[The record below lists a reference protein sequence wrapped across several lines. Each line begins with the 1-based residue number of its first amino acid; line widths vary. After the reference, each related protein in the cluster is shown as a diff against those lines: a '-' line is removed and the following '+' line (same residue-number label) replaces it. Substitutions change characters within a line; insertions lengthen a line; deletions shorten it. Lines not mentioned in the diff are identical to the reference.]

1 MAAASEISYGKSSLT
16 LNAAPKQGENIN
28 LFLRPGDELAL
39 GLDLSKA
46 KLQIVGG
53 DVIAFFPNGGQVTFV
68 SLGMMAFEN
77 NAPNIKLPN
86 GTLINVEQILNTI
99 QDIGQAP
106 KDSILV
112 SGPASLQDIEQ
123 KVAEQTKSKTQD
135 APVNDYNA
143 YYVDPQP
150 NIKPQDDIGPKDNS
164 GKYLAEAVPEFTSD
178 KTASDDLTGKHN
190 STEDQTKNN
199 IADVS
204 AALSFDIGFY
214 QITNSDTTDTT
225 AHVTTV
231 LGGTGSALGNVSKIA
246 IAQFQPETLDYR
258 NDGNKTVITAD
269 NALLVNE
276 TYLTKLV
283 RLSVSQPIGFAITDI
298 VVTGLSNG
306 FQILN
311 KDFTSANSV
320 GGGWSLSATS
330 GFTHTPTDGGEI
342 IEFYIRYEPNSASIT
357 QNFDYLMK
365 VALTSQFSLDNVP
378 PANLAEVVVPELN
391 TLNTFKDIGV
401 IVKAVDS
408 ESDYTYIGRYPNGFV
423 IDTTPNENIIYTS
436 KSNSTVYGG
445 LSNDTIYGSIGDD
458 TLSGD
463 KGNDTLSG
471 GAGANILDGGE
482 GIDTANYDFV
492 AKYSDDFIFTHPL
505 VSNDAKGV
513 VVDLQAHSA
522 TGKTVYDSTADV
534 TTGESILDINDAIS
548 NIEYVVGSKYDDTI
562 RGDVENNKL
571 MGGEGN
577 DTLEGRGGRD
587 WLDGGAG
594 NDWLIGSTDDYMIDG
609 GDNTDTVDF
618 SNNSNGIVITLN
630 NSANGTI
637 GNTGSSTATTII
649 KNVENVAGTQYGDT
663 ITGDN
668 ANNLLI
674 GGYDHS
680 ATSTLLTLD
689 DIISGGSGADTIVGD
704 VMIDT
709 VIAGDLYA
717 GSDILKGG
725 ADNDIIYGDSAPIR
739 SDTEVEVSADQ
750 SVEYIRN
757 TQTDATLATIHGGN
771 DTLQGGSGN
780 DYINGGSGWDTVD
793 YSSSLSKVSVN
804 LSTNSASGEGDDQLF
819 NIENIIGSSAT
830 LGDTLT
836 GNSLVNTISGSSGG
850 DTLSGLDGNDTLD
863 GKLGSDWADYS
874 YSNKVVADLSSTIGA
889 GVVSGSDADA
899 LISIENI
906 IGSSGAD
913 TMTGGTGINTLLGK
927 NGDDYFYAIGDGD
940 TIDGGNG
947 SDSVD
952 YGTLT
957 NKVNITL
964 GGTNSDDTLISIE
977 NIYATAY
984 QDTLVGSSDDNIL
997 DGKAEN
1003 DLLRGM
1009 GGNDTLYGGDG
1020 NDSLDG
1026 GDGNDTLYGDNGDD
1040 TLVGGIG
1047 TDKLY
1052 GGAGQNTADYSASG
1066 SINVDLSAGTAS
1078 DGLGAIDTLANI
1090 QIVKGSSLADIMK
1103 GSTLADTLIGSG
1115 GNDTFNASGG
1125 NDVYY
1130 GNDTVSTP
1138 DVYSDKLDYSSL
1150 VGINNVYVD
1159 LSLSSSVNPGF
1170 VYLRDGSNNTLST
1183 DNLYSIE
1190 EVYGTTGNDTM
1201 IGGSSSINTLYG
1213 GAGNDTLTG
1222 NMDGDVLDG
1231 SSGTNL
1237 ANYAMASDSVI
1248 ADLSL
1253 ASKNIYRSI
1262 SGTANATNSDTLI
1275 NLQNI
1280 NTGSGNDTIT
1290 GNSGDNII
1298 KSGSGN
1304 DKLYGGDG
1312 NDILHGEDGN
1322 DTFIGGAGDDTFY
1335 GGDASTDVSLN
1346 DTADYTTAL
1355 FGVDANLTTGVVTG
1369 NPSTEGTDTLDGI
1382 ENITGSSSIDTIR
1395 GKAGVNT
1402 LKGGAGN
1409 DTIYGGLD
1417 GDYIDGGTNVNTV
1430 DYSTESS
1437 DISINLAT
1445 AKANYIA
1452 SPLLFDTLVSIQNAI
1467 AGSGDDTLI
1476 GGTGVN
1482 SLYGGDGND
1491 IFTGNMDGD
1500 YLDGNNGA
1508 TDIADYTS
1516 SSAKVVDIYTQ
1527 KIALSL
1533 SDLSNATKYDTFANI
1548 EIIKTGSANDQFTLT
1563 GANDSN
1569 HLSLDGGTGNNTVD
1583 YGGLNIGNIVVDLNT
1598 VVGGYS
1604 TVTVNSGAGDDY
1616 IANIKNITG
1625 SQNGDTITG
1634 DAVTNVLRGNAGAD
1648 KLDGGAGNDSVY
1660 GDAGNDTIVGTIDG
1674 GVDYYDGGT
1683 ESDTVDYSALGN
1695 SLTLTNGTTIT
1706 GGGVGTD
1713 TLANIEIFQS
1723 GSGADVLSGGSTAM
1737 TLYGNNGADTI
1748 TGGSSDDVIYGGS
1761 SWSAT
1766 GMTDDASNILSG
1778 GSGND
1783 KIYAGSN
1790 GDTLRGN
1797 AGNDTLYGG
1806 VGVDTLDYA
1815 PSGLAISATLNA
1827 SQIVGDGLDV
1837 IDIETIEILIASGLS
1852 DTITGADSGVL
1863 KTIYTGAGN
1872 DVINGGS
1879 LAETLYGEAGA
1890 DTIRGGGGA
1899 DVINGGDGDDLFY
1912 GNIDGDVITGGTSVE
1927 TNGDTLDFSDVA
1939 IALTL
1944 DMINGTVN
1952 TNTSTFSEIENIT
1965 GGSNN
1970 DLIYGNAS
1978 KNILKGGSG
1987 DDTVFV
1993 SNGADTIDGGV
2004 GTDTMDFSTRA
2015 TSVNVNL
2022 STLQIINNG
2031 NSESQSIQN
2040 IENLVGGSAADTLYG
2055 DGMQNTIM
2063 GGIGAD
2069 ILKGGD
2075 NNDTLYGD
2083 DIANS
2088 HTALEGTNTLY
2099 GEAGN
2104 DKLYGGGVADIL
2116 DGGLGDDILDG
2127 KEGSDIY
2134 YGGSGNDFIKDTGM
2148 GVGDSDTLSYST
2160 SANAILASVS
2170 NSTITIKDGTDITTP
2185 GTDTLSQGDHSI
2197 EKIVGSESG
2206 DKFFT
2211 SESTLGVYVDTFI
2224 LDGAGGNDTI
2234 YGGLGG
2240 DTLIGG
2246 SGNDTIRG
2254 YAGANSLDGGADT
2267 DTLDYSF
2274 DTAGVTVNL
2283 GGVATIYSGVA
2294 ATQVS
2299 QNGYVD
2305 TVTNFEIVKGGSG
2318 NDTIAGNVGVD
2329 TIDGGTGNDWI
2340 VMTTGNDAINDTSG
2354 IDTIDYFYIGSGV
2367 SVSLSGYVG
2376 TGGADTDDIRNI
2388 ENVSGSMYADTVTG
2402 DATANTLIGRA
2413 GSDVLYGAGGND
2425 LIYGDD
2431 YTADA
2436 QGNGSESS
2444 NDFLFGGAGNDT
2456 IYGGQGN
2463 DRFNLDYGY
2472 AADDGTN
2479 IFYGGDGNDVFGL
2492 QSGSDTVYGGSG
2504 IDQAYYGNGASI
2516 TANLAANAS
2525 YATIVEGSTTDT
2537 IFTDLTNGIEVLS
2550 GSNGAD
2556 VILGALA
2563 GASLATIYG
2572 GDGNDIITG
2581 NAAVLVEEIHGG
2593 ENNDTI
2599 KGGGGADRL
2608 YGDGGTDL
2616 FYGNIDSDTIYGGET
2631 NETAGGDTVDF
2642 LDVGAT
2648 ALDIDM
2654 IAGTVKMS
2662 GNATTLSTFSEI
2674 ENIKGASGN
2683 DTIVGDTQGNSL
2695 YGMAGDDTL
2704 KGGAGS
2710 DYIDGGTNTATGDW
2724 ADYYNDGVT
2733 DNVNGVTVD
2742 LHVKTWQTISASR
2755 GSDYI
2760 VNVENVRGTD
2770 KNDVI
2775 TDDSGSIN
2783 NSLLGMDG
2791 NDTFYVL
2798 GGSDYID
2805 GGTNGVA
2812 GDTVSYIWTNGIT
2825 ATLDVNGDSSAV
2837 ITSVGTDT
2845 LKGIENIAGSNSA
2858 NTTLAKDIITGNAS
2872 INTIWG
2878 NTGDDTIDGG
2888 GGADV
2893 LFGNSDNDLIYGG
2906 IGADTIDGGAGNDN
2920 LYGNNNTAVDSVGTK
2935 NTLYGGSGQDVL
2947 YGGLTG
2953 DILYGDSTSGAR
2965 AGQGDLL
2972 SYDLSTT
2979 GVHVDLTT
2987 MSAVGWDG
2995 TADIAGNDTIG
3006 GFDNVRGSSQADY
3019 IKGTTFIE
3027 TIYAGAGDD
3036 TIEGFGGADSLYGEA
3051 GADTFI
3057 FTNVAQ
3063 MVAAGKIDGGSEI
3076 DTVLLSTHTAN
3087 ETLSVGNMSYVEQ
3100 IQLATGSSY
3109 SYTANASSVS
3119 ILGTSSSDTIIGGI
3133 GYSNTIYSG
3142 AGDDLVSFVASD
3154 LLGDIVDGGLH
3165 VSVDT
3170 LKLTG
3175 SAAIA
3180 DNQFTNVN
3188 NFEVLDLTAYTGTS
3202 ITLGTSAN
3210 HTNTGIKTV
3219 NLASSYAVG
3228 TSVVLDASGFGDG
3241 LSVNGSSGSDNVIVM
3256 RGQTIVVNGSSG
3268 TADIL
3273 EFKDAGVISSLSA
3286 TISGIEQ
3293 IKFSSLG
3300 ANTITLDASA
3310 LTGSPTLVG
3319 GANSDTFNYAIG
3331 NLTAADKIDGGAGTD
3346 TLSFLDAGV
3355 IDNTGNAMFGGMS
3368 NVEVIQLKDSVGVS
3382 NTLTMGTVNATI
3394 NGGNQGDVYKYALS
3408 DLTSV
3413 DTLFAGTGNDT
3424 LVISGSGTFTDS
3436 TAMTNI
3442 HSIEKLDLNNFTGT
3456 IATLGSFAGNA
3467 GITTLDAG
3475 SKTSSL
3481 DLNIASFTNAL
3492 NVTTSSAYNDTI
3504 RTSTNYMS
3512 NQTLNAGLGG
3522 NDTLYMSLG
3531 TDVSDAM
3538 LANKTNFEVFD
3549 LFGLSANSTITL
3561 GTNASTAGF
3570 TTIQDTSAN
3579 AKTIDIHGDSLNL
3592 IVNAGTG
3599 ADTIIVNNASQQA
3612 TINGGLSGTNTLGF
3626 YSSLMG
3632 GQSGTA
3638 TNIGNVS
3645 FSNIQKIQLANTGND
3660 VAFDASAMGVSLIGG
3675 TGIDIFEYSAATF
3688 STLDTIDG
3696 NSGNDTLLYTTNSN
3710 AITGADFTHLT
3721 SIETIQLAN
3730 GGNTV
3735 AGYNYTYGT
3744 LVGGSG
3750 SDVISVTS
3758 GISSIKLDGGGNND
3772 IFNFATASDVANA
3785 TTIIGNSGTDT
3796 LSVSGNVAITAAS
3809 FTKIATIETL
3819 DISTLNANA
3828 TLGAAAQVA
3837 GIVTVTDT
3845 GTIAKT
3851 IDASAFGNIALSIN
3865 ANGGSDANDTIILDS
3880 AQTNVAVNLGSSI
3893 GDTLSLSGATTVSD
3907 AFFTNK
3913 LGVETLNLTN
3923 ATFSNITLGS
3933 LATTSGI
3940 KTITDTSS
3948 SGKTIDVSSDTIG
3961 TSGSK
3966 LIVNAGT
3973 GADTIIVD
3981 TTKYVT
3987 VNGGATGINTLKLAN
4002 QLSSSETG
4010 STTTIGNI
4018 GYSNINIVQLADG
4031 GNTVAFDLGTTS
4043 LLGGSGNDIF
4053 KYTIATMN
4061 SDSLLGGSGNDTLLF
4076 TDAGTIVQANLSG
4089 VDTTTANKIETIQFA
4104 NGANTITVD
4113 KNGIL
4118 LQGGTS
4124 TDIFNYAVNDLS
4136 ISDTI
4141 DGGGS
4146 NDTLKLTGLN
4156 FNDNVLTQMTS
4167 IEAIDV
4173 TGMTVNSAITIGAQS
4188 RLDGVTQISDTSA
4201 NAKNIDASTFGNFAL
4216 SVNGGSGNDTI
4227 TLDSA
4232 QTSITVLAGT
4242 SGADILALKGS
4253 TAVLD
4258 GYFSNKTQIETL
4270 NLTNFSANLTLG
4282 ANATTSG
4289 ITTITDASASGKTID
4304 VSANSSVS
4312 SIASG
4317 TGNDTI
4323 IITKS
4328 QAIAISDIGGTDT
4341 LQISNQ
4347 ITSGGTIAA
4356 TNLTG
4361 IEKIQLSDLANSV
4374 TMNYDNKTITGGS
4387 ADDIFQYT
4395 IANFS
4400 SADSLNGGTSGN
4412 DTLLFT
4418 SAGVINGT
4426 QLGANLVNIDVIQLA
4441 NGVNTLTNFSKT
4453 DISLVGGSGV
4463 DNITATNTANTIYGG
4478 SGDDIINGGGGADL
4492 LYGDDGNDTFN
4503 FTVANLGTAAT
4514 IVGGNQ
4520 TDTIL
4525 MSDTGII
4532 ASTKIDSSVEFVQ
4545 LASGTNTINVAN
4557 ISILGSSGVDT
4568 IIGGTGYNNTIY
4580 AGNGNDTVSFAL
4592 GDFAA
4597 SDTIDGGANTDTLT
4611 ITGSGTLDGASFLNT
4626 TTFETLNLN
4635 GFTGT
4640 ATLNSNAINK
4650 FTTID
4655 GASASGNL
4663 NIDIASYTSNVSVT
4677 TGSGTDTINITS
4689 TQTATITGGSG
4700 SDTANI
4706 TNVISGGSGISAT
4719 LSGIETIQL
4728 ADGGNNATLNYDSVS
4743 IVGGSGN
4750 DTFQYTIANFSASD
4764 TINGSGGSD
4773 TLQFTTG
4780 GTISGISGNI
4790 VSVENIQLSNA
4801 GNTLSLSSGSYV
4813 VTGGSG
4819 NDNVTITSSS
4829 AIGSFDGVS
4838 GTDTLTVAATMDL
4851 STTTLSH
4858 LDTLTINVGSTLTL
4872 TASQLAQF
4880 TTINGGGSLIVTV
4893 DSNVD
4898 MSAVTVSG
4906 LAGITYNDVGAHTII
4921 GSNSSVAETYNLQ
4934 GASIVDGNGGTDT
4947 VNLLAS
4953 ADLSGKLQDVEAL
4966 NLGANNATIT
4976 SSDDNSFALGGT
4988 GDLTIN
4994 ATGTYSAATITG
5006 KGVTINGSVGDDTI
5020 TGTSND
5026 DVIDGNGGLD
5036 NIDAGSGNDRF
5047 VIDFSEISSLVAFN
5061 GNSGTDTVSVLG
5073 ALGSS
5078 QTIAPSVSN
5087 IETFD
5092 ISTLNLGAFDLTIS
5106 AATLDAFSSSD
5117 PLNITMANTSQDTH
5131 LHVDGITS
5139 YTDNGGVTQLA
5150 PSVSLSTTHDY
5161 GIDYTSTPVVDFNL
5175 HVQAV

>member
-1 MAAASEISYGKSSLT
+1 MAATSEISYGKSSLN
-16 LNAAPKQGENIN
+16 LNTPPKQGENLN

-39 GLDLSKA
+39 GIDLSKA

-53 DVIAFFPNGGQVTFV
+53 DVIAFFPNGGQITFV

-86 GTLINVEQILNTI
+86 GMLMNVEQILNTI

-112 SGPASLQDIEQ
+112 SGPASFQEVEQ
-123 KVAEQTKSKTQD
+123 KIAEQAKSKTQE

-150 NIKPQDDIGPKDNS
+150 NIKPQDNIGPKENS
-164 GKYLAEAVPEFTSD
+164 GKYLVDAVTEFTTNNPSINDFTAKHNATED
-178 KTASDDLTGKHN
+178 KTKS
-190 STEDQTKNN
+190 N

-204 AALSFDIGFY
+204 AALSFDVGFY
-214 QITNSDTTDTT
+214 QIKSSDTT
-225 AHVTTV
+225 AAGVTTV
-231 LGGTGSALGNVSKIA
+231 LGGTGSALGNVSKTA
-246 IAQFQPETLDYR
+246 AAQFQAETLDYR

-283 RLSVSQPIGFAITDI
+283 RMSVSQPIGFAITDI

-311 KDFTSANSV
+311 SNFSSANST
-320 GGGWSLSATS
+320 GGGWSLSATTTTTS
-330 GFTHTPTDGGEI
+330 GFTHILTDGGEI
-342 IEFYIRYEPNSASIT
+342 IEFYIRYEPNSANLSK
-357 QNFDYLMK
+357 NFDYLMK

-378 PANLAEVVVPELN
+378 DTNTTEVVVPELN
-391 TLNTFKDIGV
+391 TLNTYKDIGV

-408 ESDYTYIGRYPNGFV
+408 ESDYTYLGQYSSGFV
-423 IDTTPNENIIYTS
+423 MDTTPNENIIYTS

-458 TLSGD
+458 TLNGD

-471 GAGANILDGGE
+471 GAGTNILAGGD
-482 GIDTANYDFV
+482 GIDTVNYDFI
-492 AKYSDDFIFTHPL
+492 AKYSNDFLFAKRGIDPATGVVYVDPL
-505 VSNDAKGV
+505 TGLAYVNDAKGV
-513 VVDLQAHSA
+513 VVDLQAVG
-522 TGKTVYDSTADV
+522 TQVIGKTVYDSTADV
-534 TTGESILDINDAIS
+534 TTGESSLNINDTIT

-562 RGDVENNKL
+562 RGDAQNNKI

-577 DTLEGRGGRD
+577 DTLEGRGGTD

-594 NDWLIGSTDDYMIDG
+594 NDWLIGSTDDYIIDG
-609 GDNTDTVDF
+609 GDNTDIVDF

-680 ATSTLLTLD
+680 ATLTALTLD

-709 VIAGDLYA
+709 VIAGNLYA
-717 GSDILKGG
+717 GSDILIGG

-793 YSSSLSKVSVN
+793 YSSSTSKVSVN

-819 NIENIIGSSAT
+819 NIENIMGSIAT
-830 LGDTLT
+830 SGDTLT
-836 GNSLVNTISGSSGG
+836 GNALVNTITGSRGG
-850 DTLSGLDGNDTLD
+850 DTLSGLGGNDTLD

-874 YSNKVVADLSSTIGA
+874 YSSKVVVNLSSTIGS
-889 GVVSGSDADA
+889 GVVSGSDSDA
-899 LISIENI
+899 LVSIENI

-913 TMTGGTGINTLLGK
+913 TMTGGAGINTLLGK

-940 TIDGGNG
+940 TIDGGSG

-964 GGTNSDDTLISIE
+964 GGINSDDTLISIE

-1003 DLLRGM
+1003 DLLKGM

-1020 NDSLDG
+1020 NDTLDG
-1026 GDGNDTLYGDNGDD
+1026 GDGNDTLYGNNGDD

-1047 TDKLY
+1047 TDNLD

-1066 SINVDLSAGTAS
+1066 SINVDLSVGTAS
-1078 DGLGAIDTLANI
+1078 DGLGAIDTLTNI

-1103 GSTLADTLIGSG
+1103 GSALSDTLIGGG
-1115 GNDTFNASGG
+1115 GNDTFSASGG
-1125 NDVYY
+1125 SDVYY
-1130 GNDTVSTP
+1130 GNDTVSTS
-1138 DVYSDKLDYSSL
+1138 DLYSDKLDYSSL
-1150 VGINNVYVD
+1150 IGINNIYVD
-1159 LSLSSSVNPGF
+1159 LSSASSIIPGK
-1170 VYLRDGSNNTLST
+1170 VYLRDGSNSTLST

-1190 EVYGTTGNDTM
+1190 AVYGTTGNDTM
-1201 IGGSSSINTLYG
+1201 IGGSSTINTLYG

-1222 NMDGDVLDG
+1222 NMDGDLLDG

-1237 ANYAMASDSVI
+1237 ANYAMVSDSVI

-1262 SGTANATNSDTLI
+1262 SGTANDTNSDTLI
-1275 NLQNI
+1275 NIQNI

-1304 DKLYGGDG
+1304 DKLYGADG
-1312 NDILHGEDGN
+1312 NDILYGEDGN
-1322 DTFIGGAGDDTFY
+1322 DTFIGGLGNDTFY
-1335 GGDASTDVSLN
+1335 GGDTSTDTSIN
-1346 DTADYTTAL
+1346 DTADYSVSL
-1355 FGVDANLTTGVVTG
+1355 FGVDANLTTGIVTG
-1369 NPSTEGTDTLDGI
+1369 NPSTDGTDTLYGI
-1382 ENITGSSSIDTIR
+1382 ENITGSSSADTIR
-1395 GKAGVNT
+1395 GKVGVVNT

-1417 GDYIDGGTNVNTV
+1417 GDSIDGGTYINTV
-1430 DYSTESS
+1430 DYSTESLA
-1437 DISINLAT
+1437 ISIDLANS
-1445 AKANYIA
+1445 KANYTG
-1452 SPLLFDTLVSIQNAI
+1452 SSVHDTLVSIQNAV
-1467 AGSGDDTLI
+1467 AGSGNDTLI
-1476 GGTGVN
+1476 GGIGVN
-1482 SLYGGDGND
+1482 SLYGGAGND
-1491 IFTGNMDGD
+1491 TLSGNMDGD
-1500 YLDGNNGA
+1500 YLDGDNGLNSGTA
-1508 TDIADYTS
+1508 DIADYS
-1516 SSAKVVDIYTQ
+1516 SNSVKVVDIYTQ

-1563 GANDSN
+1563 GSSDSN

-1634 DAVTNVLRGNAGAD
+1634 DAATNVLRGNAGAD
-1648 KLDGGAGNDSVY
+1648 KLDGGAGNDSLY

-1683 ESDTVDYSALGN
+1683 ENDTVDYSALGN

-1713 TLANIEIFQS
+1713 TLVNIEIFQS

-1806 VGVDTLDYA
+1806 AGVDTLDYA

-1837 IDIETIEILIASGLS
+1837 IDIETIEILIASGLN

-1899 DVINGGDGDDLFY
+1899 DVIRGGDGDDLFY
-1912 GNIDGDVITGGTSVE
+1912 GNIDGDVITGGTNVE

-1944 DMINGTVN
+1944 DMMNGTVN

-2015 TSVNVNL
+2015 TSVNINL

-2055 DGMQNTIM
+2055 DGMQNIIL

-2069 ILKGGD
+2069 TLKGGD

-2088 HTALEGTNTLY
+2088 HTASEGTNTLY

-2185 GTDTLSQGDHSI
+2185 GTDTLSQGDHGI

-2234 YGGLGG
+2234 YGGFGA

-2283 GGVATIYSGVA
+2283 GGVATIYGGVV
-2294 ATQVS
+2294 ATKVS
-2299 QNGYVD
+2299 QNGYTD

-2413 GSDVLYGAGGND
+2413 GSDVLYGAGDND

-2572 GDGNDIITG
+2572 GDGNDVITG

-2616 FYGNIDSDTIYGGET
+2616 FYGNIEGDTIYGGET

-2642 LDVGAT
+2642 LDVLTT

-2760 VNVENVRGTD
+2760 VNIENVRGTD

-2783 NSLLGMDG
+2783 NSLLGLNGD
-2791 NDTFYVL
+2791 DTFYVF

-2805 GGTNGVA
+2805 GGANGVS
-2812 GDTVSYIWTNGIT
+2812 GDTVSYIWTNGVT
-2825 ATLDVNGDSSAV
+2825 LTLDVNGDGSAV
-2837 ITSVGTDT
+2837 ITSIGSDT

-2858 NTTLAKDIITGNAS
+2858 NTTLAKDIITGNTS

-2920 LYGNNNTAVDSVGTK
+2920 LYGNNNTAVDSVGIK

-2947 YGGLTG
+2947 HGGLTG

-2965 AGQGDLL
+2965 AGQGDWI
-2972 SYDLSTT
+2972 SYDLVTT

-2987 MSAVGWDG
+2987 MSAVGWNG
-2995 TADIAGNDTIG
+2995 TADIASSDTIG
-3006 GFDNVRGSSQADY
+3006 GFDNVRGSIQADY
-3019 IKGTTFIE
+3019 IKGTTFVE
-3027 TIYAGAGDD
+3027 TIYAGAGND
-3036 TIEGFGGADSLYGEA
+3036 TIEGFGGADSFYGEA
-3051 GADTFI
+3051 GTDTFL
-3057 FTNVAQ
+3057 FTTVAQ

-3087 ETLSVGNMSYVEQ
+3087 ETLSVGNMSYIEQ

-3133 GYSNTIYSG
+3133 GYSNTIYTG

-3165 VSVDT
+3165 VSADT

-3175 SAAIA
+3175 NTAIA

-3188 NFEVLDLTAYTGTS
+3188 NFEILDLTAYTGTS
-3202 ITLGTSAN
+3202 ITLGASAN
-3210 HTNTGIKTV
+3210 HTNTGMKTV

-3241 LSVNGSSGSDNVIVM
+3241 LTINGSSGSDDVIVM
-3256 RGQTIVVNGSSG
+3256 RGQTVVVNGSSG

-3300 ANTITLDASA
+3300 ANTITLDAST
-3310 LTGSPTLVG
+3310 LTNAPTLVG
-3319 GANSDTFNYAIG
+3319 GANSDTFNYTIG
-3331 NLTAADKIDGGAGTD
+3331 NLTAADKIDGGAGAD

-3355 IDNTGNAMFGGMS
+3355 IDNTGNAIFGGMS
-3368 NVEVIQLKDSVGVS
+3368 NVEVIQLKDSVGVH
-3382 NTLTMGTVNATI
+3382 NTLTMGTANATI

-3413 DTLFAGTGNDT
+3413 DTLFAGSGNDT

-3436 TAMTNI
+3436 TAMTNL
-3442 HSIEKLDLNNFTGT
+3442 HSIEKLDLNSFTGT

-3492 NVTTSSAYNDTI
+3492 NVTTSNAYNDTI

-3512 NQTLNAGLGG
+3512 NQTLNAGVGG

-3538 LANKTNFEVFD
+3538 LANKTNFEIFD

-3561 GTNASTAGF
+3561 GSNASTAGF

-3612 TINGGLSGTNTLGF
+3612 TINGGATGTNTLGF
-3626 YSSLMG
+3626 YSSLTS

-3744 LVGGSG
+3744 LIGGSG
-3750 SDVISVTS
+3750 SDVVSVSSGTS
-3758 GISSIKLDGGGNND
+3758 SVKLDGGGNND
-3772 IFNFATASDVANA
+3772 IFNFATATDVANA

-3851 IDASAFGNIALSIN
+3851 IDTSAFGNIALSIN
-3865 ANGGSDANDTIILDS
+3865 ANGVSDANDTIILDS
-3880 AQTNVAVNLGSSI
+3880 AQTNVAVNLGSST
-3893 GDTLSLSGATTVSD
+3893 GDTLSLSGATTVAD

-3913 LGVETLNLTN
+3913 LGVETLNLSN
-3923 ATFSNITLGS
+3923 ATFSTITLGS

-3948 SGKTIDVSSDTIG
+3948 SSKTIDISSDTIG

-3973 GADTIIVD
+3973 GADTIVVD

-3987 VNGGATGINTLKLAN
+3987 INGGATGINTLKLAN
-4002 QLSSSETG
+4002 QLSSSEVG
-4010 STTTIGNI
+4010 SATTIDNV

-4031 GNTVAFDLGTTS
+4031 GNTVAFDLGAVS
-4043 LLGGSGNDIF
+4043 LLGGNGDDIF
-4053 KYTIATMN
+4053 K
-4061 SDSLLGGSGNDTLLF
+4061 
-4076 TDAGTIVQANLSG
+4076 
-4089 VDTTTANKIETIQFA
+4089 
-4104 NGANTITVD
+4104 
-4113 KNGIL
+4113 
-4118 LQGGTS
+4118 
-4124 TDIFNYAVNDLS
+4124 
-4136 ISDTI
+4136 
-4141 DGGGS
+4141 
-4146 NDTLKLTGLN
+4146 
-4156 FNDNVLTQMTS
+4156 
-4167 IEAIDV
+4167 
-4173 TGMTVNSAITIGAQS
+4173 
-4188 RLDGVTQISDTSA
+4188 
-4201 NAKNIDASTFGNFAL
+4201 
-4216 SVNGGSGNDTI
+4216 
-4227 TLDSA
+4227 
-4232 QTSITVLAGT
+4232 
-4242 SGADILALKGS
+4242 
-4253 TAVLD
+4253 
-4258 GYFSNKTQIETL
+4258 
-4270 NLTNFSANLTLG
+4270 
-4282 ANATTSG
+4282 
-4289 ITTITDASASGKTID
+4289 
-4304 VSANSSVS
+4304 
-4312 SIASG
+4312 
-4317 TGNDTI
+4317 
-4323 IITKS
+4323 
-4328 QAIAISDIGGTDT
+4328 
-4341 LQISNQ
+4341 
-4347 ITSGGTIAA
+4347 
-4356 TNLTG
+4356 
-4361 IEKIQLSDLANSV
+4361 
-4374 TMNYDNKTITGGS
+4374 
-4387 ADDIFQYT
+4387 YT

-4426 QLGANLVNIDVIQLA
+4426 QLGANLVNIDVIQLT

-4478 SGDDIINGGGGADL
+4478 SGDDVINGSGGADL

-4611 ITGSGTLDGASFLNT
+4611 ITGSGILDGASFLNT

-4650 FTTID
+4650 FTTLD

-4677 TGSGTDTINITS
+4677 TGSGTDTINVTS

-4700 SDTANI
+4700 SDTVNI

-4764 TINGSGGSD
+4764 IINGSGGSD

-4790 VSVENIQLSNA
+4790 VGVENIQLSNA

-4819 NDNVTITSSS
+4819 NDNVTITTSS

-4851 STTTLSH
+4851 SSATLSH
-4858 LDTLTINVGSTLTL
+4858 LDTLTINAGSTLTL

-4880 TTINGGGSLIVTV
+4880 TTINGGGSLVVTV

-4898 MSAVTVSG
+4898 MSGVTVSG
-4906 LAGITYNDVGAHTII
+4906 LAGITYNDAGAHTIM

-4953 ADLSGKLQDVEAL
+4953 VDLSGKVQDVEAL
-4966 NLGANNATIT
+4966 NLGTNNATIT

-4988 GDLTIN
+4988 GNLTIN
-4994 ATGTYSAATITG
+4994 ATGTYSAAAITG

-5061 GNSGTDTVSVLG
+5061 GNGGTDTVSVLG

-5092 ISTLNLGAFDLTIS
+5092 ISSLNLGAFDLTIS

-5117 PLNITMANTSQDTH
+5117 PLNITMSLGQDNS
-5131 LHVDGITS
+5131 LYVDSITS
-5139 YTDNGGVTQLA
+5139 YTDDGGATTQVA
-5150 PSVSLSTTHDY
+5150 SSVPLSTGNNY
-5161 GIDYTSTPVVDFNL
+5161 GIDYTGTTVDFNL